1 MYSNMDK
8 NKKII
13 KKYLIKIPNIIQCL
27 YCDLKNCLIIK
38 GSKTVKIIKPKVKI
52 YIIKPNFIYIS
63 DDLAFIK
70 SKTDKKKI
78 KSYRSLYK
86 SLILQMLNNS
96 NFNVYKRLTL
106 KGIGY
111 KIHLKKKNSFSIIQ
125 LKVGYSHTIFFKIPS
140 SITLLSPNST
150 VLYVVGT
157 SMNQINSL
165 VSRIRS
171 LRIPDPYKGKGIL
184 KEYET
189 VVLKEGKKS

>member
-1 MYSNMDK
+1 
-8 NKKII
+8 
-13 KKYLIKIPNIIQCL
+13 
-27 YCDLKNCLIIK
+27 
-38 GSKTVKIIKPKVKI
+38 
-52 YIIKPNFIYIS
+52 
-63 DDLAFIK
+63 
-70 SKTDKKKI
+70 
-78 KSYRSLYK
+78 
-86 SLILQMLNNS
+86 MLNNS